1 MAGELAVDGGWM
13 RGVVIVRRVRVA
25 GRVANSPGQAKVAD
39 LQVAASGDEDIGRLQ
54 VTVNDTRRVD
64 VSGGSPSSQKAGGGG
79 DGGGG
84 GEQGRWGYQIN
95 HKGRKQHETGKRT

>member
-25 GRVANSPGQAKVAD
+25 GRVANSSGQAKVAD

-64 VSGGSPSSQKAGGGG
+64 VSGGSTSSQKAGGGG
-79 DGGGG
+79 GGG
-84 GEQGRWGYQIN
+84 GEQGQRGYQIN
-95 HKGRKQHETGKRT
+95 HKGRQQHHTGKRT